1 MKAIWEIDDILKFGN
16 RLSDYANFE
25 KNLGKTTQEIA
36 KLLHKM
42 LIKNTPV
49 DFGTLQSFWK
59 TDENYS
65 YLVERVE
72 NGFAVTLIN
81 RAMYAKW
88 VNNGHRQRPGRF
100 IPGYWEGTHFRYDPN
115 ADGGMVLKKSWVKGR
130 FFVEKSILTLEN
142 TSELNKIIYKELK
155 KWFGWCVNGK

>member
-1 MKAIWEIDDILKFGN
+1 MKAIWEIDDILQFGN
-16 RLSDYANFE
+16 RLSDYTNFK
-25 KNLGKTTQEIA
+25 KNLGKATQEIA

-49 DFGTLQSFWK
+49 DFGTLQAFWE

-65 YLVERVE
+65 YLVEQVE

-100 IPGYWEGTHFRYDPN
+100 IPGYWEGTHFRYDPT

>member
-1 MKAIWEIDDILKFGN
+1 MKAIWEIDDILQFGN
-16 RLSDYANFE
+16 RLSDYTNFK
-25 KNLGKTTQEIA
+25 KNLGKATQEIA

-49 DFGTLQSFWK
+49 DFGTLQAFWE

-65 YLVERVE
+65 YLVEQVE

-100 IPGYWEGTHFRYDPN
+100 IPGYWEGTHFRYDPT

-142 TSELNKIIYKELK
+142 TSKLNKVIYKELE
-155 KWFGWCVNGK
+155 KWFRWCVNGK